1 MPCPRTPRPRWPP
14 CTNASLSLTLA
25 IEAFGGNAPDRKAET
40 KTHAPAPSSPNDG
53 KVHGTISGYQRGCR
67 CEPCRSARSIYQK
80 SRTAKRKAELRAQS
94 QPEASKSEG
103 PEEKRSKTGLRHGEL
118 ASSHGLATETVLP
131 HGSIP
136 AYKKGCRCEKCT
148 MAYRKEYNREYHQ
161 SRKGT
166 PTAPIAAHGTVGSYG
181 KGCRCEAC
189 KLAKSDYTK
198 AKAAEKKEQLD
209 A

>member
-1 MPCPRTPRPRWPP
+1 
-14 CTNASLSLTLA
+14 
-25 IEAFGGNAPDRKAET
+25 
-40 KTHAPAPSSPNDG
+40 
-53 KVHGTISGYQRGCR
+53 
-67 CEPCRSARSIYQK
+67 
-80 SRTAKRKAELRAQS
+80 
-94 QPEASKSEG
+94 
-103 PEEKRSKTGLRHGEL
+103 
-118 ASSHGLATETVLP
+118 
-131 HGSIP
+131 
-136 AYKKGCRCEKCT
+136 